1 MNAKDLAR
9 RLKTLRRTV
18 LMLETELRQG
28 RLDKELLAAIEQQ
41 LEDGISS
48 DPRCEKLPARVDALR
63 ESILTPR
70 KELYADTVRACVH
83 LKDAIEDVISKA

>member
-1 MNAKDLAR
+1 MTAKDLAR

-41 LEDGISS
+41 LEDGIASE
-48 DPRCEKLPARVDALR
+48 PRGEGLRRHVDALR
-63 ESILTPR
+63 ESTMTPR
-70 KELYADTVRACVH
+70 KELYTDTVRACVQ
-83 LKDAIEDVISKA
+83 LRDAIEGVVSGL